1 MHIPQKHT
9 ILLIL
14 SPLQMVI
21 IFFLLQYTSKLEKK
35 ISHSEN
41 EKFKTAYCL
50 TVKLL
55 ALSQRTTSQK
65 ESFFN

>member
-1 MHIPQKHT
+1 
-9 ILLIL
+9 
-14 SPLQMVI
+14 MVI

-55 ALSQRTTSQK
+55 AYLSVLLHKRKAFLINSVISNYLTK
-65 ESFFN
+65 MKVFV